1 MGDESKRIF
10 LLFRVVMRREQVLK
24 ICLNHA
30 LTPDITY
37 TPKDD
42 KTWLFVANDFSD
54 GELSLQQFC
63 LRFKSKE
70 IAQDFK
76 DAIDKTRGHPVAK
89 RETES
94 SFKDND
100 SDDVVF
106 VTEIQAT
113 AEEKQKARD
122 LMLPENFFTYKS
134 KDPCQG
140 CRGCNNEDD
149 VKPEATTINKQPTSI
164 KAFPSIA
171 SALAST
177 PVKTTISSFQSP
189 MASFYGTPAN
199 FDKTIDNSIFRT
211 PLGSIG
217 SNANSVSPI
226 TPSEDNNSRN
236 DTTNKENTFLQKSIF
251 GGFAEKSSIFASPQ
265 NQSGSIFGSG
275 DTSIGSKASNS
286 ILAAPKL
293 STVNPSGEKVP
304 ESTSIFGT
312 SQVKSVFGE
321 NKSTFGESK
330 SIFGENKSV
339 FGNTGSGVSSNRSI
353 FGVASD
359 GNKKED
365 SPKAEV
371 KSLFGTEDQKPV
383 NLFSGASQGSL
394 FGPGALA
401 DNQQKPISGF
411 GSTGLFG
418 STLPQAQQPFESG
431 KSIFSTTNQTTWA
444 FASKT
449 EPTKPDVTSTGAK
462 KTEPVPEH
470 ESVKVET
477 PFKVDNSL
485 SFAALSSGTDSD
497 FSKQSENF
505 FECFPI

>member
-1 MGDESKRIF
+1 
-10 LLFRVVMRREQVLK
+10 MRREQVLK

-30 LTPDITY
+30 LTPDISY
-37 TPKDD
+37 TPKDE
-42 KTWLFVANDFSD
+42 KTWLFAANDFSD

-70 IAQDFK
+70 IAQDFIHV
-76 DAIDKTRGHPVAK
+76 IDKTRGHNVAK
-89 RETES
+89 REIES
-94 SFKDND
+94 SVKDSD

-140 CRGCNNEDD
+140 CRGCSDEDT
-149 VKPEATTINKQPTSI
+149 VKSETASIEKQPSSI

-177 PVKTTISSFQSP
+177 PMKTAMPSFLSP
-189 MASFYGTPAN
+189 MNSVYGTPGN
-199 FDKTIDNSIFRT
+199 FDKTVDNSIFRT
-211 PLGSIG
+211 PLGSNV
-217 SNANSVSPI
+217 SNATSFSPM
-226 TPSEDNNSRN
+226 TPSENNSRN
-236 DTTNKENTFLQKSIF
+236 DTTNKENTFIQNSIF
-251 GGFAEKSSIFASPQ
+251 SGLGDQSSTFASPL
-265 NQSGSIFGSG
+265 NKSGSIFGAG
-275 DTSIGSKASNS
+275 DTSSGSKTSNP

-293 STVNPSGEKVP
+293 STLNPSGGDKAP

-312 SQVKSVFGE
+312 SQA
-321 NKSTFGESK
+321 K
-330 SIFGENKSV
+330 SIFGENKSAYGEKPF
-339 FGNTGSGVSSNRSI
+339 FGNTGSGVSANKSI
-353 FGVASD
+353 FGITS
-359 GNKKED
+359 ND

-371 KSLFGTEDQKPV
+371 KSLFGTEDQTPV
-383 NLFSGASQGSL
+383 NLFSGGTQGSL

-401 DNQQKPISGF
+401 GNQQKPASGF

-418 STLPQAQQPFESG
+418 QAMSQTQQTFESG

-444 FASKT
+444 FSPKV
-449 EPTKPDVTSTGAK
+449 EEKKPEVTSTTDIK
-462 KTEPVPEH
+462 KTDGAETEK

-485 SFAALSSGTDSD
+485 SFAALSTGTASD
-497 FSKQSENF
+497 FSLQSTNF
-505 FECFPI
+505 IYYVLSDSFRIIE